1 MSLRPLS
8 ALTCIVI
15 FSSLIGCQTIS
26 KTSNQVSDKVM
37 GMFGKEKMPEID
49 KKGTVDISKTTQQQL
64 ETLLNTMTK
73 NQWVL
78 IENDQQGTSTLKNKS
93 TDQFTLS
100 LKLNCKVAN
109 QRPTFNLT
117 NAEGQVILKAHDSNS
132 GQIQFLLDNK
142 NYGNPFDISNSTKF
156 QSFKTAIGQA
166 KVIKIFN
173 ASKLYTFQNNKAELL
188 TKAVSCRD
196 TL

>member
-100 LKLNCKVAN
+100 LKLNCNVAN

>member
-64 ETLLNTMTK
+64 ETLLNTMPK

-100 LKLNCKVAN
+100 LKLNCNVTN

-117 NAEGQVILKAHDSNS
+117 NADGQEILKAHDSNS

-142 NYGNPFDISNSTKF
+142 NYGNPFNISNSTKF
-156 QSFKTAIGQA
+156 QSFKTAIVQA

>member
-8 ALTCIVI
+8 ALTCVVI

-37 GMFGKEKMPEID
+37 GMLGKEKMPEID

-64 ETLLNTMTK
+64 ETLLNTMPK

-93 TDQFTLS
+93 TDQFTLN
-100 LKLNCKVAN
+100 LKLNCNVAN

-117 NAEGQVILKAHDSNS
+117 NAERQEILKAHDSNS

>member
-1 MSLRPLS
+1 MSFRPLS

-64 ETLLNTMTK
+64 ETLLNTMPK

-100 LKLNCKVAN
+100 LKLNCNVAN

-117 NAEGQVILKAHDSNS
+117 NAEGQEILKAHDSNS

>member
-100 LKLNCKVAN
+100 LKLNCNVAN

-156 QSFKTAIGQA
+156 QSFKTAIVQA

>member
-64 ETLLNTMTK
+64 ETLLNTMPK

-78 IENDQQGTSTLKNKS
+78 I
-93 TDQFTLS
+93 
-100 LKLNCKVAN
+100 
-109 QRPTFNLT
+109 
-117 NAEGQVILKAHDSNS
+117 
-132 GQIQFLLDNK
+132 
-142 NYGNPFDISNSTKF
+142 
-156 QSFKTAIGQA
+156 
-166 KVIKIFN
+166 
-173 ASKLYTFQNNKAELL
+173 
-188 TKAVSCRD
+188 
-196 TL
+196 